1 MKAFFLC
8 ALIVLTL
15 SYPDKNGA
23 LWLAMLAG
31 VIIGNVKYNIRRDEK

>member
-31 VIIGNVKYNIRRDEK
+31 TIIGLLRYNLKHKES